1 MPTFVVV
8 DIIPSLC
15 IPMVGLRSRI
25 SPQLSILLLLTAI
38 TYRLCHVHN
47 QVNERLGHPIFD
59 CAHLDDE
66 YDCGCGDDPA
76 ITTTTDSPE
85 TSSGSSGN
93 NGNEKTIIQVGDAMP
108 GIGGLSEKKVVL
120 TEMHVGGTGKE
131 VVIPP
136 EGARDVDT
144 GAEMIRG
151 GR

>member
-1 MPTFVVV
+1 M
-8 DIIPSLC
+8 
-15 IPMVGLRSRI
+15 
-25 SPQLSILLLLTAI
+25 LTVIDVI
-38 TYRLCHVHN
+38 TRRLCHVHN

-76 ITTTTDSPE
+76 IATVTDSSE
-85 TSSGSSGN
+85 TNSGAGN
-93 NGNEKTIIQVGDAMP
+93 NGNEKTIIKAGDVMP
-108 GIGGLSEKKVVL
+108 GVGGLSEKKVVL
-120 TEMHVGGTGKE
+120 TEMQVGGTGKE
-131 VVIPP
+131 VVVPG